1 MRICPGNDGRG
12 GDNLRV
18 HRPLELKILPQP
30 TDVTCGPTCLQAVYG
45 YYGDDV
51 PLEQV
56 IAEVRTLEHGGTLAV
71 LLGRHALERGYDATI
86 YTWNLTV
93 FDPTWFR
100 FGVDIQE
107 RLRAQ
112 RGVKSNALL
121 HAATEGYL
129 DFLEHGGRIRH
140 AALTG
145 GLLRRFLRRGIPIL
159 TGLSATYLYQTAR
172 ERDVEGRAVYDDL
185 RGEPAGHFVVISG
198 YNPVLRCAR
207 VSDPYPA
214 NPVAGGH
221 YYDVDLPLLV
231 GSIFLGIVTFDAN
244 ILLLRPSKKH
254 VDTDRR

>member
-1 MRICPGNDGRG
+1 M
-12 GDNLRV
+12 

-30 TDVTCGPTCLQAVYG
+30 TDATCGPTCLHAVYG
-45 YYGDDV
+45 YYGDD
-51 PLEQV
+51 LELDAVVAQV
-56 IAEVRTLEHGGTLAV
+56 QMLENGGTLAV

-100 FGVDIQE
+100 QGVDLQE

-112 RGVKSNALL
+112 REVKSDPRL
-121 HAATEGYL
+121 HAATAGYL

-145 GLLRRFLRRGIPIL
+145 SLLRRFLRRGTPVL
-159 TGLSATYLYQTAR
+159 TGLSATYLYQSAR
-172 ERDVEGRAVYDDL
+172 ERDVDGRALYDDL
-185 RGEPAGHFVVISG
+185 YGEPAGHFVVISG

-207 VSDPYPA
+207 VSDPYQA

-244 ILLLRPSKKH
+244 ILLLRPSKRH